1 MIWSSFF
8 ALKNLGVPM
17 STVLKNLT
25 NLFVITGDYFF
36 YNKTYGSAVWL
47 TLGLMMASAVC
58 GAATDLA
65 FNLYGYLWQLV
76 NCVFTASYSLYL
88 RGVMDRLVSL
98 TINKTRLDEFSM
110 VYYNNLLSLPLLLF
124 IIWQA
129 GEFDMLPN
137 EPALQNSYFLAAA
150 IASSLLAFCISFA
163 SLWFLSST
171 TATTYSLVGSLNK
184 IPVAILGL
192 VLFNVPWS
200 PQNLLSILV
209 GLGAGVIF
217 VRAKQA
223 PAK

>member
-1 MIWSSFF
+1 
-8 ALKNLGVPM
+8 M

-25 NLFVITGDYFF
+25 NLFVIAGDYGF
-36 YNKTYGSAVWL
+36 YNKTYGGAVWL
-47 TLGLMMASAVC
+47 TLALMMVSAVC
-58 GAATDLA
+58 SAATDLA
-65 FNLYGYLWQLV
+65 FNLPGYLWQLV

-88 RGVMDRLVSL
+88 RWVMDRLVSL
-98 TINKTRLDEFSM
+98 TVNKTRLDEFSM
-110 VYYNNLLSLPLLLF
+110 VYYNNLLSLPLLLL

-129 GEFDMLPN
+129 GELEMLPN
-137 EPALQNSYFLAAA
+137 EPALQDFYFLAAVA
-150 IASSLLAFCISFA
+150 ASSLLAFCISFA

-171 TATTYSLVGSLNK
+171 TATTFSLVGSLNK

-217 VRAKQA
+217 VRAKQT